1 METTEQ
7 NQTERRFAD
16 KKTLAQRYAVSERTI
31 NNWMSAGLLVAIKI
45 RRLLRFDVPACDAAL
60 RQHGP
65 PTTFEQRFPI

>member
-31 NNWMSAGLLVAIKI
+31 TNWMNAGLLVFIKI
-45 RRLLRFDVPACDAAL
+45 RRVVRFDIPACDDAL
-60 RQHGP
+60 RQHGF
-65 PTTFEQRFPI
+65 TNHLANI